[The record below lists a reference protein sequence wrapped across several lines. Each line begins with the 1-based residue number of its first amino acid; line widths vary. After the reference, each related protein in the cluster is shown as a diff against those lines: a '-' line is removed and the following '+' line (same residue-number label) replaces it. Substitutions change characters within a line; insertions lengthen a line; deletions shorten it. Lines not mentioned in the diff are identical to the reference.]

1 MPARTG
7 TGPALRRRGSV
18 VTPAKGRDLAD
29 GFLGWGRLAGLAR
42 IRVLPAGTWTE
53 MVA

>member
-18 VTPAKGRDLAD
+18 VTPAKGRGLAD
-29 GFLGWGRLAGLAR
+29 GILGMGPARVPCPHPGLS
-42 IRVLPAGTWTE
+42 AGTWAE
-53 MVA
+53 MGA